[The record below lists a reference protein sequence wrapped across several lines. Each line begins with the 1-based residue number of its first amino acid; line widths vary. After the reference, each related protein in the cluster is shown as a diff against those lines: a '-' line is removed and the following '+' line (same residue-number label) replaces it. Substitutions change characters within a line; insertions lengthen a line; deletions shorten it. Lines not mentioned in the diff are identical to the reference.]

1 MSGLLDWWR
10 RVVGRSDAIAPNGQP
25 VTYQWHGLDMD
36 PMDLSAEDLY
46 RQQPYL
52 RMVISFVSRNIA
64 QIGLNTY
71 ERVSDT
77 DRKRVRD
84 GAVAGLL
91 GKPNDSMTQYELV
104 EALISNLMLHDEA
117 FWWVRDTPE
126 GKRIE
131 SVPATWVTAKKGGG
145 VFSGPKTY
153 VFTRHDKPKQNV
165 EVPAEEVLHFHGW
178 NPDDLHTGLTP
189 VEALQATLKE
199 QIEAAKYRQ
208 QLWKNGGRVGTYIS
222 RPMDATWSQE
232 ARGRFKED
240 WSDKWA
246 GSGSQAGGTPILE
259 DGMEMRRIGFSA
271 HEEEFIEA
279 SKLSLNTV
287 AGVYHV
293 NPTMVGQMDNANYA
307 NVREFR
313 KMLYG
318 ETLGPLLVMIED
330 RINTFLLPMLGASDG
345 QYVEF
350 NIEEKLRGNFEEQTT
365 ALQSSVG
372 RPWMKVNE
380 ARALQNLPAV
390 EGGDEIFVPL
400 NVASGDQASP
410 NDSGTQNE
418 DPNAESH
425 DDEPKAYQP
434 GTELHFKA
442 TPALIAKIAEL
453 LRKFFGRQRDAVLP
467 KIAAGDDDWWDDER
481 WKREL
486 ANDLK
491 LLSVSAVQQQATETI
506 VDKGFAPW
514 AYNPKRTEA
523 FLTAVAE
530 TRSRWI
536 NDATHEAL
544 QAALSDED
552 VEPADV
558 FEKALESRVESS
570 AATYATTLS
579 SIGTTEGAKALED
592 DEGITLWKVWEHNPS
607 GDPRHK
613 HQAMDGERVKLDDR
627 FSNGAQWPGDPV
639 LGPEGTMNCKC
650 DVSVEAD
657 Y

>member
-208 QLWKNGGRVGTYIS
+208 QLWKNRS
-222 RPMDATWSQE
+222 
-232 ARGRFKED
+232 
-240 WSDKWA
+240 
-246 GSGSQAGGTPILE
+246 
-259 DGMEMRRIGFSA
+259 
-271 HEEEFIEA
+271 EEHTSE
-279 SKLSLNTV
+279 
-287 AGVYHV
+287 
-293 NPTMVGQMDNANYA
+293 
-307 NVREFR
+307 
-313 KMLYG
+313 
-318 ETLGPLLVMIED
+318 
-330 RINTFLLPMLGASDG
+330 
-345 QYVEF
+345 
-350 NIEEKLRGNFEEQTT
+350 
-365 ALQSSVG
+365 LQSRGHLVC
-372 RPWMKVNE
+372 R
-380 ARALQNLPAV
+380 
-390 EGGDEIFVPL
+390 
-400 NVASGDQASP
+400 
-410 NDSGTQNE
+410 
-418 DPNAESH
+418 
-425 DDEPKAYQP
+425 
-434 GTELHFKA
+434 
-442 TPALIAKIAEL
+442 L
-453 LRKFFGRQRDAVLP
+453 LL
-467 KIAAGDDDWWDDER
+467 
-481 WKREL
+481 
-486 ANDLK
+486 
-491 LLSVSAVQQQATETI
+491 
-506 VDKGFAPW
+506 
-514 AYNPKRTEA
+514 
-523 FLTAVAE
+523 
-530 TRSRWI
+530 
-536 NDATHEAL
+536 
-544 QAALSDED
+544 
-552 VEPADV
+552 
-558 FEKALESRVESS
+558 EK
-570 AATYATTLS
+570 
-579 SIGTTEGAKALED
+579 K
-592 DEGITLWKVWEHNPS
+592 N
-607 GDPRHK
+607 
-613 HQAMDGERVKLDDR
+613 
-627 FSNGAQWPGDPV
+627 
-639 LGPEGTMNCKC
+639 NCT
-650 DVSVEAD
+650 
-657 Y
+657 